1 MRILFILTEF
11 GLEKDINMIDVVIIA
26 QNEGKHIENMF
37 ACIPQDWHIV
47 YVADRCTDKTQDKLR
62 KERLKFGDR
71 LTTVE
76 NSKGEGRRTSDMRN
90 LGFRFTRPKS
100 DVLFLDGDRYVVN
113 GSLIYLQKWHKDVA
127 LLKLEEDGRELID
140 DYSKVYGSVHNAFYS
155 CGLFIKRDAIE
166 KIRQF
171 QCGAIFRPDMQA
183 MWGIEDCYL
192 GDVCYHLG
200 LSCGFYE
207 DCRLRGRFEKFR
219 LDSLY
224 AIEKRLFERDKLNV
238 RWD

>member
-1 MRILFILTEF
+1 
-11 GLEKDINMIDVVIIA
+11 MIDVVIIA
-26 QNEGKHIENMF
+26 HNEGEYIPAMF
-37 ACIPQDWHIV
+37 DSIPQDWHIV
-47 YVADRCTDKTQDKLR
+47 YVADRCTDKTKELLR
-62 KERLKFGDR
+62 KARARLSDER

-100 DVLFLDGDRYVVN
+100 DVLFLDGDRYVVD
-113 GSLIYLQKWHKDVA
+113 GSLRHLKVWHKDVA
-127 LLKLEEDGRELID
+127 LLKLEEDGRDLID

-155 CGLFIKRDAIE
+155 CGLFIRREAIE

-171 QCGAIFRPDMQA
+171 QGGAIFRNDMQA
-183 MWGIEDCYL
+183 MWGIEDTYL

-207 DCRLRGRFEKFR
+207 DCRLQGRFEKFA
-219 LDSLY
+219 LDSLD